1 MKERLFY
8 VRKFIQPFL
17 SDAAGALENRN
28 TNSKVSKERLT
39 KLWSSDKKRAIR
51 IIKNGG
57 VDEKSLHFVSDKRKT
72 EEYFDKKFTGA
83 KSNLKDKI
91 LSFENANKAEIPWL
105 TPEEVKKLLFDS
117 PDDSSPGKDGVTY
130 KDLKEH
136 WNENYS
142 EYTDLL
148 NVIIYYRKLPR
159 GWKHELVRRVPKKKF
174 DPDNLS
180 TSETFRYSPVCIKYS
195 LNV

>member
-1 MKERLFY
+1 M
-8 VRKFIQPFL
+8 
-17 SDAAGALENRN
+17 
-28 TNSKVSKERLT
+28 
-39 KLWSSDKKRAIR
+39 
-51 IIKNGG
+51 
-57 VDEKSLHFVSDKRKT
+57 
-72 EEYFDKKFTGA
+72 GA

-136 WNENYS
+136 WNENYN

-148 NVIIYYRKLPR
+148 NVIIYY
-159 GWKHELVRRVPKKKF
+159 
-174 DPDNLS
+174 
-180 TSETFRYSPVCIKYS
+180 
-195 LNV
+195 